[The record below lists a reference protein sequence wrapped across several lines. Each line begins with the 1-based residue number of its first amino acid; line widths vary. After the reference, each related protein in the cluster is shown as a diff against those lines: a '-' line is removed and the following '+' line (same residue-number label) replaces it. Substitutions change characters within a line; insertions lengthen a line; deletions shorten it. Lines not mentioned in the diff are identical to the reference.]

1 MKFISEKPEN
11 YVSCNFQRTREG
23 KGEFVTEDPHK
34 IESLFRSKFIR
45 DGEIHC
51 VGVSP
56 EELPEL
62 IEKYSPR
69 QQSKFRQAGRQ
80 PKVKIEWGRLV
91 GMAKQKG
98 INTHGKKR
106 PELEAAMA
114 GHLGG

>member
-23 KGEFVTEDPHK
+23 KGAFETEDSHK
-34 IESLFRSKFIR
+34 IESLFRSKFIA
-45 DGEIHC
+45 DGTILC
-51 VGVSP
+51 VDIDP
-56 EELPEL
+56 EELPAL
-62 IEKYSPR
+62 IEKYSPK

-80 PKVKIEWGRLV
+80 PKAPIEWGRLL
-91 GMAKQKG
+91 GMAKAKG

-114 GHLGG
+114 GHLNA